1 MSPTYGHVTK
11 LFLEFEFQNKGNKQT
26 NKKKK
31 KRKENAISQQNFA
44 VFLAGIDSRNKII
57 KMLHRKGQKN
67 VFDKIVIIRTGTYL

>member
-11 LFLEFEFQNKGNKQT
+11 LFLELEFEFQNKGNKQP
-26 NKKKK
+26 KK
-31 KRKENAISQQNFA
+31 KENAISQQNLA

-57 KMLHRKGQKN
+57 EMLHRKGQKN